1 MKRIMVLT
9 VALATLIAAT
19 GLFAGGQSES
29 QATTSGP
36 VTVQVAYPVA
46 VDAPIAK
53 ILNGYVSEFEKANP
67 NITIKPV
74 FSGGYTDVKTAIQ
87 TAIQGGAKPP
97 ALGVMLATD
106 LYDLI
111 NADYIEP
118 LDPYLS
124 QMKNKEAYLSDF
136 LPAFLENSRYNGK
149 IWSLPFQRS
158 AVVLYYN
165 KDLFKQHGLSAPNS
179 WDSLAKDAQA
189 LTQRSGDK
197 VTRWGILWSTVGLPY
212 WLFQPLVI
220 GAGQN
225 IVGSSDTSVYFNT
238 PADIDAIKFYISLSK
253 TYNATPPGA
262 QDTWGVSP
270 GDLASGRAAMIMHSS
285 GSLAGI
291 LKQSNFDVGVMP
303 LPGKK
308 PGTYAS
314 VPGGGNLYIMKDA
327 PKDQKDAAFKFIEF
341 LTQPDNVAD
350 FSIKTG
356 YIATR
361 QSAYETQAMK
371 DYIAKVPQ
379 AAETRDA
386 LKYAGKELS
395 VQDLGKVRDIYQ
407 NYLQDALNGKL
418 SPEEAM
424 QKAQT
429 EADAAL
435 KAYK

>member
-1 MKRIMVLT
+1 MRKAWVLSVLLT
-9 VALATLIAAT
+9 IVVAGA
-19 GLFAGGQSES
+19 GLFANGQSES
-29 QATTSGP
+29 TSGP

-46 VDAPIAK
+46 VDAPIAQ
-53 ILNGYVSEFEKANP
+53 ILNGYVSAFEKANP
-67 NITIKPV
+67 NITVKPV
-74 FSGGYTDVKTAIQ
+74 FSGGYNDVKTAIQ

-97 ALGVMLATD
+97 AVGVMLSTD

-111 NADYIEP
+111 NAGYIEA
-118 LDPYLS
+118 LDPYLATV
-124 QMKNKEAYLSDF
+124 KNKDAYLADF
-136 LPAFLENSRYNGK
+136 FPTFLQNSRFDGK

-158 AVVLYYN
+158 AVVMYYN
-165 KDLFKQHGLSAPNS
+165 KDLFKQSGLSAPNS
-179 WDSLAKDAQA
+179 WDTMAKDAQA
-189 LTQRSGDK
+189 LTVRNGDT

-212 WLFQPLVI
+212 WLFQPLAI

-225 IVGSSDTSVYFNT
+225 IVGSSDTTVYFNN
-238 PADIDAIKFYISLSK
+238 PAVIDAIKYYISLSQ
-253 TYNATPPGA
+253 TYHATPPGA

-270 GDLASGRAAMIMHSS
+270 TDLASGRAAMIMHST

-291 LKQSNFDVGVMP
+291 LKQSKFDVGVMAV
-303 LPGKK
+303 PGKE
-308 PGTYAS
+308 PNTYAS

-327 PKDQKDAAFKFIEF
+327 PKAEKDAAFKFILF

-386 LKYAGKELS
+386 LKYAGKEMA
-395 VQDLGKVRDIYQ
+395 VQDLGKVRDLFQ
-407 NYLQDALNGKL
+407 NYLQLALNGKL

-435 KAYK
+435 KAFK